1 VRRVEPATGE
11 LRAPGAVRHEGGRT
25 LLRVTLSP
33 GEAALF
39 TVDRASAPEALE
51 APAVTTLAELTDWR
65 IAVESWDAGEPEL
78 IVEDRGLGY
87 ETRELRPTTAV
98 TKLESPSRAL
108 APWKDLEGVGPD
120 VSGVGEYVASFAVSA
135 ADIDGGRLVLDLGS
149 TSGGLGSVRVNGSE
163 PRGFDTSR
171 PVVDV
176 TDLVRDGANDLVVR
190 VSSSLNNRL
199 IARGYYDAI
208 PDIGLMLANRQGVH
222 RTVVRDYGLQGPVR
236 LHRVG

>member
-1 VRRVEPATGE
+1 G
-11 LRAPGAVRHEGGRT
+11 
-25 LLRVTLSP
+25 
-33 GEAALF
+33 
-39 TVDRASAPEALE
+39 
-51 APAVTTLAELTDWR
+51 
-65 IAVESWDAGEPEL
+65 IAVDGIETESLEFGSQIDAYRL
-78 IVEDRGLGY
+78 LGGPAHLLGKQY
-87 ETRELRPTTAV
+87 SSETGAT